1 MQSNSQFIHT
11 AVWLKQKL
19 SFLTQCYKGDLMLLS
34 FTPLAFLLL
43 EMIILL
49 SRNDNNGYLLR
60 VNKANEEVFDCSL

>member
-1 MQSNSQFIHT
+1 
-11 AVWLKQKL
+11 
-19 SFLTQCYKGDLMLLS
+19 MLLS

-49 SRNDNNGYLLR
+49 SHNDNNGYLLR